1 MLQIASFFLSI
12 YLVLAAL
19 PGAAMNR
26 EDSRAALRVQWQI
39 LGGGIWAHRDVEYD
53 IIVLAGQSNAGGCGV
68 GPVENE
74 YVPTALV
81 QLMPQK
87 PNFLGGFQI
96 ERAAENKRSSD
107 KLPEGNIALIF
118 ARAYIE
124 AGLLAPGRKLLIL
137 KAPAGGTGF
146 LKGDWGPN
154 DYYYLNML
162 RMIDTAMALNEG
174 NRIKAV
180 LWHQG
185 EGEVIYGATQEQQT
199 ANLTGFVDGV
209 RAYCGD
215 PSLPFMAGNLV
226 EEWWTANEAA
236 SLPVIDGT
244 RAVCA
249 AVGSAAFIESDGLT
263 SNYQA
268 VGELSGG
275 TDPDTIHFSR
285 EALYVLGQR
294 YFEAYQGITTE

>member
-1 MLQIASFFLSI
+1 MSFFLSI

-26 EDSRAALRVQWQI
+26 EGSRAELQVQWQI
-39 LGGGIWAHRDVEYD
+39 LSGGIWAHRDVAYD

-74 YVPTALV
+74 YIPTDLV

-96 ERAAENKRSSD
+96 ERAAENLRSSD
-107 KLPEGNIALIF
+107 RLPEGNIGLIF
-118 ARAYIE
+118 ARIYIE
-124 AGLLAPGRKLLIL
+124 EGLLEPGRKVLIL

-146 LKGDWGPN
+146 IKGDWGPN
-154 DYYYLNML
+154 DFYYLNML
-162 RMIDTAMALNEG
+162 KMIDTALALNEG

-185 EGEVIYGATQEQQT
+185 EGEVIYGATEEVQI

-215 PSLPFMAGNLV
+215 PALPFLAGNLV
-226 EEWWTANEAA
+226 EEWWTANEATC
-236 SLPVIDGT
+236 LPVINGT

-249 AVGSAAFIESDGLT
+249 AVGHATFIESDGLT

-268 VGELSGG
+268 VGEVNGG
-275 TDPDTIHFSR
+275 GPDSIHFSR

-294 YFEAYQGITTE
+294 YFEAYQDIISN